1 MFSFYTSTIPEI
13 PNSHISDDPPDS
25 QTIILKQFLQK
36 RNESYSHTAQAM
48 WTKFTA
54 WKHKGNISDAFS
66 TVQPKVLVGFVW
78 NITCATK

>member
-13 PNSHISDDPPDS
+13 PSSHIKDDPLDS

-36 RNESYSHTAQAM
+36 TSESYSHTAKAM

-54 WKHKGNISDAFS
+54 WKHKGNIANAFS
-66 TVQPKVLVGFVW
+66 TV
-78 NITCATK
+78 